1 MGRRTPAAHSCLG
14 HFLARILTNNMDF
27 VGAFGVEVT
36 MNTMSKPGFVRR
48 FRLWSVLTVVSI
60 YLLILVGGVVR
71 ATGSGMGCPDWPKC
85 FGQWVPPTEASQL
98 PADYK
103 QVYTAQRVAK
113 NQKLARTLASLG
125 FKQVAGEIF
134 AHPTQ
139 YIETEFNAT
148 KTWIEYLNRLL
159 GALIGIFVFV
169 TAVVALPYWR
179 RDRPIVW
186 LAVAGWLLTG
196 VQGWLGSLVVSTNLL
211 PIMVTIHM
219 GLALLIVA
227 LLLYAAHRA
236 RWGRVEEEGLTYQAE
251 VQTLGQQPDERVA
264 ATTGL
269 RWLLWGALA
278 LTFVQIIL
286 GTQVREAVDR
296 IASAADYGQRAT
308 WVERIGGVFEAHRT
322 LAAIVVLV
330 NVYVAY
336 QLWQLGPGLRRLV
349 AATGVGVGLEMLAG
363 ITLTYFALP
372 AWVQPVHLTLA
383 TLLFGTQFLT
393 LLALRRRMGV
403 GARSA
408 MIAVPQTLSPSRAM

>member
-1 MGRRTPAAHSCLG
+1 MK
-14 HFLARILTNNMDF
+14 
-27 VGAFGVEVT
+27 
-36 MNTMSKPGFVRR
+36 TMSEPGFVRR
-48 FRLWSVLTVVSI
+48 FRFWSVLTVVSI

-113 NQKLARTLASLG
+113 NQKLARTLASMG
-125 FKQVAGEIF
+125 FRQVAGEIF

-139 YIETEFNAT
+139 YIETDFNAT

-169 TAVVALPYWR
+169 AAVMAVPYWR
-179 RDRPIVW
+179 RDRPIVG

-211 PIMVTIHM
+211 PVMVTIHM

-236 RWGRVEEEGLTYQAE
+236 RWGRVEEESVSKLS
-251 VQTLGQQPDERVA
+251 VQMPSPRPDEPGA
-264 ATTGL
+264 ATTSL

-278 LTFVQIIL
+278 LTFVQIII
-286 GTQVREAVDR
+286 GTQVREAVDH
-296 IASAADYGQRAT
+296 IAAATDYGQRAT
-308 WVERIGGVFEAHRT
+308 WVDRIGSVFETHRT
-322 LAAIVVLV
+322 LAAIVVMA
-330 NVYVAY
+330 NVYVGY
-336 QLWQLGPGLRRLV
+336 QLWQLVPGLRRLV
-349 AATGVGVGLEMLAG
+349 AATWAVLGLETLAG
-363 ITLTYFALP
+363 ITLAYFALP

-383 TLLFGTQFLT
+383 TVLFGTQFLT
-393 LLALRRRMGV
+393 LLALGRRVGV
-403 GARSA
+403 GARPVVA
-408 MIAVPQTLSPSRAM
+408 AVPQELSPSA

>member
-1 MGRRTPAAHSCLG
+1 
-14 HFLARILTNNMDF
+14 
-27 VGAFGVEVT
+27 
-36 MNTMSKPGFVRR
+36 MNTMSEPGFVRR
-48 FRLWSVLTVVSI
+48 FRFWSVLTVVSI

-98 PADYK
+98 PTDYK

-139 YIETEFNAT
+139 YIETDFNAT
-148 KTWIEYLNRLL
+148 KTWIEYLNRVL

-169 TAVVALPYWR
+169 AAAMALPYWR

-211 PIMVTIHM
+211 PVMVTIHM
-219 GLALLIVA
+219 GLALFIVA

-236 RWGRVEEEGLTYQAE
+236 RWGKAEEGLAYQLKA
-251 VQTLGQQPDERVA
+251 QTLGQQPNEQMA
-264 ATTGL
+264 ATTSL
-269 RWLLWGALA
+269 RWLLWGTLA

-286 GTQVREAVDR
+286 GTQVREAVDH
-296 IASAADYGQRAT
+296 IAAATDYGQRGT
-308 WVERIGGVFEAHRT
+308 WVDRIGSVFETHRT
-322 LAAIVVLV
+322 LAAITVLV
-330 NVYVAY
+330 NVYVGY
-336 QLWQLGPGLRRLV
+336 QLWHLAPGLRRLV
-349 AATGVGVGLEMLAG
+349 AATWAILGLETLAG
-363 ITLTYFALP
+363 ITLAYFALP
-372 AWVQPVHLTLA
+372 AWVQPIHLTLA
-383 TLLFGTQFLT
+383 TVLFGTQFLT
-393 LLALRRRMGV
+393 LLALQRQVGV
-403 GARSA
+403 GTRLVTA
-408 MIAVPQTLSPSRAM
+408 AVPQELSPF